1 MNSIKSLLLIIV
13 AMQVSVGA
21 WAKAAGRDPKHYENS
36 IPTALGKD
44 FDEIFLRWKEANGN
58 IIPLEENSFDRPS
71 VDKNISG
78 SELKRDAATNASPHA
93 KEFSQIFSI
102 WQKQS
107 ALKTSASTRMV
118 PRRWGA
124 DYSAPRLP
132 YISSDFGWRR
142 DPITKELRM
151 HKGLDM
157 PGALGSP
164 IYATANGVVRE
175 AKWRGSY
182 GFLVEIEHSKSVR
195 TRYAH
200 LSRIN
205 VVPRQR
211 VRRNDII
218 GLMGTTGR
226 STGSHLHY
234 EIFIDGIAVDPK
246 PSLAASP

>member
-1 MNSIKSLLLIIV
+1 MNNKDNELRARKDFGVTESKKREYPPLPEKLTTTTVDAHCHLDIEDEDIFMSVEDSL
-13 AMQVSVGA
+13 
-21 WAKAAGRDPKHYENS
+21 AKAKAVGITGIVQVGVDVPS
-36 IPTALGKD
+36 S
-44 FDEIFLRWKEANGN
+44 RWAVK
-58 IIPLEENSFDRPS
+58 S
-71 VDKNISG
+71 
-78 SELKRDAATNASPHA
+78 A